1 MMRTGKMCIK
11 TIANDP
17 GAEELCLSEMWTDRA
32 QQALPLHVTRTKR
45 IWILTNEGDLL
56 QPPYTLD
63 WTEHE
68 SLGDMLLC
76 RHGNNLLL
84 VRAPIIGIAPG
95 SAPVLAALSGIDT
108 RD

>member
-17 GAEELCLSEMWTDRA
+17 GAEELCLSEMWTDRE

-68 SLGDMLLC
+68 SLEDMC
-76 RHGNNLLL
+76 RHGNNLII
-84 VRAPIIGIAPG
+84 VRAPSFGIAPG
-95 SAPVLAALSGIDT
+95 SAPVLAALSGIDM

>member
-1 MMRTGKMCIK
+1 M
-11 TIANDP
+11 
-17 GAEELCLSEMWTDRA
+17 
-32 QQALPLHVTRTKR
+32 TRTKR

-63 WTEHE
+63 WAEHE
-68 SLGDMLLC
+68 SIGDMC

-84 VRAPIIGIAPG
+84 VRAPIIGLAEIAPG
-95 SAPVLAALSGIDT
+95 SASVLAALSGIDM